1 MSQSI
6 NSFSYNRNNKFF
18 NLHFQ
23 NKNSIIQN
31 SFSYG
36 TDRQKKQENQISCN
50 NLIKNNIYNEI
61 QLSVG
66 KKENFSNF
74 FDNKNYK
81 YSFTKLEQ
89 HLDFEMKNNINF
101 SLLYIHQSKQISE
114 SNSQVKSNEFSCIFQ
129 KLSENDFTLQSHV
142 KFINIDAILNNNSIL
157 NYELMEGLSK
167 GRNFIWG
174 IKLQKKLK
182 NSLHI
187 NLQYDGRKSKT
198 SGAKHVGNI
207 GVTSFF

>member
-36 TDRQKKQENQISCN
+36 TDKQKKQENQIRCN
-50 NLIKNNIYNEI
+50 NLIRNNIYNII
-61 QLSVG
+61 QISIG

-74 FDNKNYK
+74 FDNKNYE

-89 HLDFEMKNNINF
+89 HLDFEMKNNTNF
-101 SLLYIHQSKQISE
+101 SLLYTHQNKQISE
-114 SNSQVKSNEFSCIFQ
+114 NNSQVKSNEFSCVYE
-129 KLSENDFTLQSHV
+129 KLDDNNFMLQSHL
-142 KFINIDAILNNNSIL
+142 KLIYIDS
-157 NYELMEGLSK
+157 Y
-167 GRNFIWG
+167 
-174 IKLQKKLK
+174 LK
-182 NSLHI
+182 
-187 NLQYDGRKSKT
+187 
-198 SGAKHVGNI
+198 
-207 GVTSFF
+207 